1 MSLLDEK
8 DLDELWDEYAG
19 LYDVFDWCKSHLVTD
34 RVIKQDLIM
43 KSKAIAYDSNERNW
57 LQANGL
63 WEGPIEMFYFYVAN
77 VSDFKSFKKLVGK
90 IKIGEMNNI
99 YLIIPKHID
108 ITNVPQLLRNVF
120 KVTYDKDIR
129 GKADGFYTG
138 RN

>member
-8 DLDELWDEYAG
+8 DLDELWDEFAE
-19 LYDVFDWCKSHLVTD
+19 LHEVFGWCKSHLVTD
-34 RVIKQDLIM
+34 RVIKQDLIL
-43 KSKAIAYDSNERNW
+43 KSRAIAYDSNERNW
-57 LQANGL
+57 LQSNGL

-77 VSDFKSFKKLVGK
+77 VSDFKSFKKLVRK
-90 IKIGEMNNI
+90 IKIGEMDNI

-108 ITNVPQLLRNVF
+108 IANVPQLLRDVF

-138 RN
+138 RS

>member
-1 MSLLDEK
+1 MSLLDER
-8 DLDELWDEYAG
+8 DLDSLWDEFAE
-19 LYDVFDWCKSHLVTD
+19 LYEVFGWCKSHLVTD
-34 RVIKQDLIM
+34 RIIKQDLILT
-43 KSKAIAYDSNERNW
+43 SKAIAYSSNERNW

-63 WEGPIEMFYFYVAN
+63 WEGPIEMFYFFVVN
-77 VSDFKSFKKLVGK
+77 VSDFKSFKKLVRK
-90 IKIGEMNNI
+90 IKIGELNNI

-108 ITNVPQLLRNVF
+108 IVDVPQLLRDVF